1 VLRVRRSSIY
11 LILVAFFL
19 ASGCQ
24 APHRAAPG
32 PGVAEEPA
40 AAADDTVTEV
50 TGIFLGDWVGAR
62 PGPYRGERKA
72 SREET
77 ARRHGHGPGKGILL
91 KIETVSVEPSAVKT
105 GGMVE
110 LIMTYAVLP
119 PGGQPVVNVI
129 ERRLIDR
136 RDNGMAGN
144 PRVIVD
150 RAGGTYRSSVPVA
163 LSLRAGSGPYRVIFI
178 IEAAGTSDRREA
190 AFTVE

>member
-1 VLRVRRSSIY
+1 M
-11 LILVAFFL
+11 
-19 ASGCQ
+19 
-24 APHRAAPG
+24 P
-32 PGVAEEPA
+32 EEPA

-62 PGPYRGERKA
+62 SGPYRGERKS

-77 ARRHGHGPGKGILL
+77 VRRHGHGPGKGILL
-91 KIETVSVEPSAVKT
+91 KIESVSVEPSAVKAGDT
-105 GGMVE
+105 VE
-110 LIMTYAVLP
+110 LAMTYALLP
-119 PGGQPVVNVI
+119 PGEQPVVNVI

-163 LSLRAGSGPYRVIFI
+163 LSLNAGSGPYRVIFI
-178 IEAAGTSDRREA
+178 VEAAGTSDRMEA
-190 AFTVE
+190 AFTVQ